1 MINLNNFLAKCSIA
15 LLLTYM
21 QTSSLLAMDSDDK
34 EENKPKH
41 NHLASQTR
49 SPIKMEI
56 RFKKKFFRNNLFS
69 NTFSRTF
76 SDQEEAHDWFNAMI
90 SVAGMK
96 RDVEQFNGETSEKNN
111 AKKRKSSKK

>member
-1 MINLNNFLAKCSIA
+1 
-15 LLLTYM
+15 
-21 QTSSLLAMDSDDK
+21 MDSDDK

-41 NHLASQTR
+41 NHLVTQTR
-49 SPIKMEI
+49 SPIKVEI

-69 NTFSRTF
+69 NTFSQTF
-76 SDQEEAHDWFNAMI
+76 SDPEQAHDWFNKMV